1 MNKNIVLIG
10 MPGCGKTTI
19 GKILSRKLKMDFYD
33 VDKYIEEKTAKT
45 IPELFAIGES
55 HFRDVEEECVREV
68 SKEPKRIISTGGGV
82 VLRENNILNL
92 KRNGVIIFIN
102 RPLENIIGDVD
113 TTTRPLL
120 KDGVE
125 RLKKLHEDRIDLY
138 KGYCDFDIKND
149 KSLSK
154 VVDDII
160 KVIGVGE
167 YLI

>member
-19 GKILSRKLKMDFYD
+19 GKILSRKLNMDFYD
-33 VDKYIEEKTAKT
+33 VDKYIEQKTTKT

-68 SKEPKRIISTGGGV
+68 SKKTKRVISTGGGV

-92 KRNGVIIFIN
+92 KRNGIIIFIN

-125 RLKKLHEDRIDLY
+125 RLKKLYEDRIDLY

-149 KSLSK
+149 KSLAS
-154 VVDDII
+154 VVEDII
-160 KVIGVGE
+160 KIIGVGGE
-167 YLI
+167 L